1 MILMTS
7 IIGSWTIL
15 FFGYKIGM
23 DSNENNLL
31 REGNAYTFTC
41 DMRLK
46 EELNVKCTLKLPLV
60 CKSCFKLLIAIL
72 VFP

>member
-1 MILMTS
+1 MMILMTS

-41 DMRLK
+41 DMRFK
-46 EELNVKCTLKLPLV
+46 EELNVKCTSNYLWFVNHALNY
-60 CKSCFKLLIAIL
+60 
-72 VFP
+72 